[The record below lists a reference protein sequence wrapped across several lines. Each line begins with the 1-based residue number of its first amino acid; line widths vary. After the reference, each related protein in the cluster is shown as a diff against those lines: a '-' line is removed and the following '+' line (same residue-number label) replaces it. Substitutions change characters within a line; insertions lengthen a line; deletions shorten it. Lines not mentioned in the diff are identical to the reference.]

1 MVTDTK
7 QDVKVIFTTVFTQ
20 VMAAWQDG
28 KRRFFT
34 DGGTTSSK
42 TYSIMQFLKHLLEN
56 YPEPI
61 LATVTSESMPHLKR
75 GAIRDFIAIMG
86 DDLIPSCWNKTDMV
100 YTWPQNGC
108 RLEYVSDDH
117 PEKFLGGRRH
127 IWFLNEM
134 NNIHKMSYME
144 GDLRTRLFT
153 IGDWNP
159 YSEFWFHDDKLA
171 EEEENVYL
179 GGLTY
184 KDVLEIV
191 PSSVI
196 KTIEGYKDKDPNY
209 YRVHALGLLGNIE
222 GLVYPSFKQVD
233 KLPEGDV
240 FYGLDFG
247 FALDP
252 TVLVKNVIIGDKLY
266 SQEMFFDYSGL
277 TNGEICQKLSL
288 LKITNE
294 PIYPDPDEPKSAE
307 ELRQLG
313 YNVRQ
318 AVMGRGSVDFGQQKV
333 NNYYQ
338 YWTKDSLECIEEQ
351 RNFRFIVDKV
361 TELFTDRTT
370 HRWSHG
376 MAARRYAASS
386 HMSVA
391 GQAPKTKKAAMR
403 FGG

>member
-7 QDVKVIFTTVFTQ
+7 QDVKLIFTTVFTQ

-144 GDLRTRLFT
+144 GDLRT
-153 IGDWNP
+153 
-159 YSEFWFHDDKLA
+159 
-171 EEEENVYL
+171 
-179 GGLTY
+179 
-184 KDVLEIV
+184 
-191 PSSVI
+191 
-196 KTIEGYKDKDPNY
+196 
-209 YRVHALGLLGNIE
+209 
-222 GLVYPSFKQVD
+222 
-233 KLPEGDV
+233 
-240 FYGLDFG
+240 
-247 FALDP
+247 
-252 TVLVKNVIIGDKLY
+252 
-266 SQEMFFDYSGL
+266 
-277 TNGEICQKLSL
+277 
-288 LKITNE
+288 
-294 PIYPDPDEPKSAE
+294 
-307 ELRQLG
+307 
-313 YNVRQ
+313 
-318 AVMGRGSVDFGQQKV
+318 
-333 NNYYQ
+333 
-338 YWTKDSLECIEEQ
+338 
-351 RNFRFIVDKV
+351 
-361 TELFTDRTT
+361 
-370 HRWSHG
+370 
-376 MAARRYAASS
+376 
-386 HMSVA
+386 
-391 GQAPKTKKAAMR
+391 
-403 FGG
+403 

>member
-252 TVLVKNVIIGDKLY
+252 TVLVKNVVVGDKLY
-266 SQEMFFDYSGL
+266 SQEMFWDTNAL
-277 TNGEICQKLSL
+277 TNDQISREMELAGVNRSD
-288 LKITNE
+288 
-294 PIYPDPDEPKSAE
+294 PIYADPNAGGEKDTAD
-307 ELRQLG
+307 LRRYG
-313 YNVRQ
+313 WN
-318 AVMGRGSVDFGQQKV
+318 MGETVKGKGSVEFGIKKV
-333 NNYYQ
+333 NEYYQ
-338 YWTKDSLECIEEQ
+338 HWTEDSLNCIKEQ
-351 RNFRFIVDKV
+351 RNFRFIEDREHPGRF
-361 TELFTDRTT
+361 TERTT
-370 HRWSHG
+370 HQWSHG
-376 MAARRYAASS
+376 MDARRYPVASYVPDVWYDTPAVS
-386 HMSVA
+386 Y
-391 GQAPKTKKAAMR
+391 
-403 FGG
+403 